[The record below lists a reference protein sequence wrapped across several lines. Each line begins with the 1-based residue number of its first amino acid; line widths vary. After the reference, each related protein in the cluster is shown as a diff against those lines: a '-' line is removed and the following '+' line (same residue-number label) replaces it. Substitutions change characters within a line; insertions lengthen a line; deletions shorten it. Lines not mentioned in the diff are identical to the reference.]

1 MEGFNQRS
9 KQQKKPAVHEL
20 KYRAVYPSILHQ
32 PKACEDSREEKD
44 QDETARWTRSGM
56 LSPSG
61 PPGLV
66 CFQAETEDPWDE
78 EKSIPSHHFDFTEVN
93 GLEQSRTT

>member
-1 MEGFNQRS
+1 MEGFNQRR

-20 KYRAVYPSILHQ
+20 KYWAIYPSILHQ
-32 PKACEDSREEKD
+32 SRAYEGSWEETD
-44 QDETARWTRSGM
+44 TDETARQTRSGM

-66 CFQAETEDPWDE
+66 CFQAEKEDLWDK
-78 EKSIPSHHFDFTEVN
+78 EKSIPSHHFDFTEAN
-93 GLEQSRTT
+93 GLEWSRTT